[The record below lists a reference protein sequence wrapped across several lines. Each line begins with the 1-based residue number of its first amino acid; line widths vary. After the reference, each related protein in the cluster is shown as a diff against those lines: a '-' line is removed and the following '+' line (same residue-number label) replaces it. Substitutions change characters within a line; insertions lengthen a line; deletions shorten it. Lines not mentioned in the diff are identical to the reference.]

1 MMVEIKGKIF
11 ETRLGCYHHC
21 QNRTECCV
29 KLAEDIN
36 KILEKNYKGK
46 RKEVI
51 VKLSYCSKWKCR
63 EIDFGD

>member
-1 MMVEIKGKIF
+1 MMNEIKGKIF
-11 ETRLGCYHHC
+11 ETRLDCYYHC
-21 QNRTECCV
+21 RNATEDCI

-36 KILEKNYKGK
+36 KILEKNYNGK

-51 VKLSYCSKWKCR
+51 VKLSYCKKWKCQ